1 MKILVTGGAGYI
13 GSHVAHELLDAG
25 YEVVILDS
33 LITGVRENT
42 PQQATFI
49 EGDIA
54 DTELLHNIFTN
65 HHIQAVMHFAGSI
78 VVPESVENP
87 LKYYLNNTAKTRTL
101 LESCVTHKLHKFIFS
116 STAAVYGI
124 PDESP
129 VTEQTPTAPIN
140 PYGRSKLMTE
150 WMLQDLANATPLKYV
165 ALRYFNVA
173 GADLQQR
180 TGQSTP
186 EATHLLKVATQ
197 TALGIRPSMD
207 IFGTDYPTPDG
218 TCVRDY
224 IHVSDLAR
232 AHILALE
239 HLNQPTATSQI
250 LNCGY
255 GHGFSVQEVIKT
267 VQKISENDF
276 PVRLADRRPGDPPE
290 LIADSSRLRK
300 LLGWTPQH
308 DDLELIARTALSW
321 ERKLL
326 QTHRR
331 T

>member
-13 GSHVAHELLDAG
+13 GSHVAHELLDANFQ
-25 YEVVILDS
+25 VVILDN
-33 LITGVRENT
+33 LVTGVRENA
-42 PQQATFI
+42 PEQATFI

-54 DTELLHNIFTN
+54 NITLLNQIFKD
-65 HHIQAVMHFAGSI
+65 HKIEAVMHFAGSI

-101 LESCVTHKLHKFIFS
+101 LESCITNNIHKFIFS
-116 STAAVYGI
+116 STAAVYGM

-129 VTEQTPTAPIN
+129 VTETTPTSPIN

-150 WMLQDLANATPLKYV
+150 WMLQDLAHTTPLKYV

-173 GADLQQR
+173 GADPQGR

-186 EATHLLKVATQ
+186 EATHLLKIATQ
-197 TALGIRPSMD
+197 TALGARTSMD
-207 IFGTDYPTPDG
+207 IYGTDYPTPDG

-232 AHILALE
+232 AHVLALQY
-239 HLNQPTATSQI
+239 LNQPNANSQV

-255 GHGFSVQEVIKT
+255 GRGFSVQEVIQT
-267 VQKISENDF
+267 VQTISKNDF
-276 PVRLADRRPGDPPE
+276 TTNKADRRPGDPPA
-290 LIADSSRLRK
+290 LIADSSRLRN
-300 LLGWTPQH
+300 LVDWTPRY
-308 DDLELIARTALSW
+308 DDLSLIVKTALNW
-321 ERKLL
+321 EKKLID
-326 QTHRR
+326 QHRH

>member
-25 YEVVILDS
+25 FEVVILDS
-33 LITGVRENT
+33 LVTGVRENA
-42 PQQATFI
+42 PKLAEFI

-54 DTELLHNIFTN
+54 DTELLNKIFEN
-65 HHIQAVMHFAGSI
+65 HSIEAVMHFAGSI

-101 LESCVTHKLHKFIFS
+101 LESCIANKLHKFIFS
-116 STAAVYGI
+116 STAAVYGM

-129 VTEQTPTAPIN
+129 VTERTPTSPIN

-150 WMLQDLANATPLKYV
+150 WMLEDLAAATPLKYV

-173 GADLQQR
+173 GADLLGR

-197 TALGIRPSMD
+197 TALGARKSMD
-207 IFGTDYPTPDG
+207 IYGTDYPTPDG

-224 IHVSDLAR
+224 IHVSDLAS
-232 AHILALE
+232 AHVLALQY
-239 HLNQPTATSQI
+239 LNQADATSQI

-255 GHGFSVQEVIKT
+255 GRGFSVQEVIKT
-267 VQKISENDF
+267 VQTVSENNF
-276 PVRLADRRPGDPPE
+276 TTHLAERRAGDPPA
-290 LIADSSRLRK
+290 LIADSSRLRQ
-300 LLGWTPQH
+300 LLDWTPRFN
-308 DDLELIARTALSW
+308 DLTLIVKTALDW
-321 ERKLL
+321 EKKLV
-326 QTHRR
+326 QQRHHT
-331 T
+331 